1 MEGRREWLQA
11 GEKRLQAYLDG
22 VAAALGHAGRA
33 GPARDYCTGL
43 LLPGQRKSIEPMA
56 ARIRPNRVGAS
67 HQAMHHV
74 VAKAE
79 WNDAA
84 VLRAVRERVLPA
96 IERHGPVCFWRL
108 DGLTFPKQGSHSVG
122 VARQPGDRP
131 GKPDHCQV
139 AVMLSVANEHASL
152 PIAYRLYLP
161 QDWAEDPARRSKA
174 GVPDEIR
181 FETEA
186 AIALGQVRQAL
197 AERVPVGVVLGSAR
211 FGGDAEFRAAIS
223 DLGLLYALGIQ
234 LSASLQ
240 PSGTAPC
247 ERGCEPPTAKA
258 LALELPMQEWRSVG
272 WHEKGRTA
280 LSSRFAAVRVRCPA
294 RHEAAA
300 AQGRDEWL
308 LVEWPRRAEP
318 LRCWLLNLPPDTA
331 LAVLVQTAKGGRS
344 IERDLQE
351 LGRDAGLDH
360 YEGRGWRGFHHHA
373 SLCIAAYG
381 FLVAE
386 RCLLPPAQR
395 FAPRRMAM
403 PELPWNYRPRGSAR
417 AVGAASS
424 DRTPPRKV
432 LRG

>member
-1 MEGRREWLQA
+1 MEGRREWVQA
-11 GEKRLQAYLDG
+11 GETRIQAYLDG
-22 VAAALGHAGRA
+22 IAAVLGHAGRA

-43 LLPGQRKSIEPMA
+43 LLPGERKSIEPMA

-67 HQAMHHV
+67 HQSMHHV

-96 IERHGPVCFWRL
+96 IERHGPVCFWHL
-108 DGLTFPKQGSHSVG
+108 DSPAFPKQGSHSVG

-152 PIAYRLYLP
+152 PVAYRLYLP
-161 QDWAEDPARRSKA
+161 QDWAEDPARRGKA

-181 FETEA
+181 FETDA

-197 AERVPVGVVLGSAR
+197 AERVPVGIVLGSAR
-211 FGGDAEFRAAIS
+211 FGSDAGFRAAMS

-234 LSASLQ
+234 PSTSLQ
-240 PSGTAPC
+240 PSGAAPR
-247 ERGCEPPTAKA
+247 ERGCGPPTAEA
-258 LALELPMQEWRSVG
+258 LALELPMQEWRSVA

-280 LSSRFAAVRVRCPA
+280 LSSRFAAARVRCPA
-294 RHEAAA
+294 RHEVAAA
-300 AQGRDEWL
+300 PEWDEWL
-308 LVEWPRRAEP
+308 LIEWPRRAES
-318 LRCWLLNLPPDTA
+318 LKCWLLNLPQDTA
-331 LAVLVQTAKGGRS
+331 LAVLVQAAKGGRS
-344 IERDLQE
+344 IEWDLQE
-351 LGRDAGLDH
+351 LRRNAGLNH

-386 RCLLPPAQR
+386 RCLFPSAQR
-395 FAPRRMAM
+395 FAPRRMTM
-403 PELPWNYRPRGSAR
+403 PELPWNYRPRGSTRTIRAGLAAR
-417 AVGAASS
+417 NSRHKAF
-424 DRTPPRKV
+424 
-432 LRG
+432 